1 MMETNNSPS
10 VNADDQERSAVTPA
24 MESLRQLR
32 WSMAQVL
39 TPKQY
44 QVFALCFLEGMPQK
58 EIAAELGLS
67 VSSVSKIYTSALK
80 KLRRLWNT

>member
-1 MMETNNSPS
+1 METNNSQS
-10 VNADDQERSAVTPA
+10 VNVAGQENGTVTPA

-44 QVFALCFLEGMPQK
+44 QVFALHFLEGIPQGV
-58 EIAAELGLS
+58 IAAELGMS
-67 VSSVSKIYTSALK
+67 RSEVSKIYNRAMNH
-80 KLRRLWNT
+80 LRKLWNT

>member
-1 MMETNNSPS
+1 MKTNNSQS
-10 VNADDQERSAVTPA
+10 ANAADREKDTAEQA

>member
-1 MMETNNSPS
+1 MMETNNSQS
-10 VNADDQERSAVTPA
+10 ANVDDQERSTVTPA

-44 QVFALCFLEGMPQK
+44 QIFALHFLEGMPQK
-58 EIAAELGLS
+58 TIAAELGLS

-80 KLRRLWNT
+80 KLRRLWNA

>member
-1 MMETNNSPS
+1 MKINNSPS
-10 VNADDQERSAVTPA
+10 VNADDQERGTVTPG

-44 QVFALCFLEGMPQK
+44 QVFAMHFLDGVPQVV
-58 EIAAELGLS
+58 IAAELGMS
-67 VSSVSKIYTSALK
+67 RTAVSKVYNNALNR
-80 KLRRLWNT
+80 LRKLWNT

>member
-1 MMETNNSPS
+1 MGTNNSQS
-10 VNADDQERSAVTPA
+10 VNVDGQESDTVTPA

-44 QVFALCFLEGMPQK
+44 QVFTLHFLEGIPQGV
-58 EIAAELGLS
+58 ISAELGMS
-67 VSSVSKIYTSALK
+67 RVAVSRTYNRAMNQ
-80 KLRRLWNT
+80 LRKLWNT

>member
-1 MMETNNSPS
+1 METNNSQS
-10 VNADDQERSAVTPA
+10 VNAAGRESSTVTPA
-24 MESLRQLR
+24 MELLRQLR

-58 EIAAELGLS
+58 EIAAELGMS
-67 VSSVSKIYTSALK
+67 RSAVSISYTSALK

>member
-1 MMETNNSPS
+1 METNNSQS
-10 VNADDQERSAVTPA
+10 ANAAGRESSTVTPA

-44 QVFALCFLEGMPQK
+44 QVFAMHFLDGVPQVV
-58 EIAAELGLS
+58 IAAELGMS
-67 VSSVSKIYTSALK
+67 RTAVSKVYNNALNR
-80 KLRRLWNT
+80 LRKLWNA

>member
-1 MMETNNSPS
+1 METNNSTNE
-10 VNADDQERSAVTPA
+10 NADVQERNTVTPGT
-24 MESLRQLR
+24 ELLRQLR

-58 EIAAELGLS
+58 EIAAELGMS
-67 VSSVSKIYTSALK
+67 RSAVSISYTSALK

>member
-1 MMETNNSPS
+1 METNNSQS
-10 VNADDQERSAVTPA
+10 VNAAGQESSTATPGT
-24 MESLRQLR
+24 ESLRQLR

-58 EIAAELGLS
+58 TIAAELGIS
-67 VSSVSKIYTSALK
+67 RAEVCRRYTSAMK
-80 KLRRLWNT
+80 KLRRLWNA

>member
-1 MMETNNSPS
+1 METNNSQS
-10 VNADDQERSAVTPA
+10 VNAAGQERSTVTPA
-24 MESLRQLR
+24 TESLRQLR

-44 QVFALCFLEGMPQK
+44 QIFAMHFLDGVPQK
-58 EIAAELGLS
+58 TIADELGLS

>member
-1 MMETNNSPS
+1 METNNIQS
-10 VNADDQERSAVTPA
+10 VNAAGRESSTATPGT
-24 MESLRQLR
+24 ESLRQLR

-80 KLRRLWNT
+80 KLRRLWNA

>member
-1 MMETNNSPS
+1 METNNSQS
-10 VNADDQERSAVTPA
+10 VNVAGQESSTVTPA

-44 QVFALCFLEGMPQK
+44 QVFALHFLEGVPQGA
-58 EIAAELGLS
+58 IAAELGMS
-67 VSSVSKIYTSALK
+67 RSEVSKIYNRAMSR
-80 KLRRLWNT
+80 LRKLWNT

>member
-1 MMETNNSPS
+1 METNNS
-10 VNADDQERSAVTPA
+10 QSANMEIPENDTAAQA

-44 QVFALCFLEGMPQK
+44 QVFALHFLEGMPQK
-58 EIAAELGLS
+58 TIAAELGIS
-67 VSSVSKIYTSALK
+67 RSAVCVRYTSALK

>member
-1 MMETNNSPS
+1 MKTNNSQS
-10 VNADDQERSAVTPA
+10 VNVAGQENGTVTPA

-44 QVFALCFLEGMPQK
+44 QVFALHFLDGVPQGV
-58 EIAAELGLS
+58 IAVELEMS
-67 VSSVSKIYTSALK
+67 RAAVSRAYNDALNR
-80 KLRRLWNT
+80 LRKLWNT

>member
-1 MMETNNSPS
+1 METNNSQS
-10 VNADDQERSAVTPA
+10 VNAAGQERSTVTPA
-24 MESLRQLR
+24 TESLRQLR